1 MNPIP
6 VREEDY
12 GTLWNLQKSMQKAAL
27 ANDMDKV
34 AELGREITDKIYV
47 LYPECA
53 GRKVRFDVSAKR
65 IFIWG

>member
-12 GTLWNLQKSMQKAAL
+12 APLWDLHKSIQKAAL
-27 ANDMDKV
+27 ANDKSKVEELDK
-34 AELGREITDKIYV
+34 EMTDKLYK

-53 GRKVRFDVSAKR
+53 GHKVRFDVSAKR
-65 IFIWG
+65 IFVWG